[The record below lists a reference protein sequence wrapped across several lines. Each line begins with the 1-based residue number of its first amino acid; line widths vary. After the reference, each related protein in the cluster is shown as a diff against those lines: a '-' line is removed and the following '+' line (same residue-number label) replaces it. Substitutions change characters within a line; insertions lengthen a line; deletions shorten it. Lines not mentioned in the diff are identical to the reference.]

1 MMRVKALF
9 YCFYDKISNYNLFM
23 PEEEEND
30 NDELKD
36 PATVIKDQKYAT
48 WCYILLLIGN

>member
-1 MMRVKALF
+1 
-9 YCFYDKISNYNLFM
+9 M